1 QKSFLTQFQSLS
13 KKPKFSFH
21 SLASTSHNHLNAS
34 HIRSALNP
42 SLENIHHFFFK
53 SSTKA
58 FLLFVFSACFCSGV
72 SIVTLA

>member
-34 HIRSALNP
+34 HIRSALIGNF
-42 SLENIHHFFFK
+42 HHFFFK

-72 SIVTLA
+72 LVVTSA